1 MIVDI
6 KSYLALSPRN
16 LSGQLALVTGAS
28 SGIGLATA
36 IRLASEGCNITLV
49 ARRGER
55 LALIKDSL
63 LKTFP
68 EVAVSTIEGSV
79 TDQQTLQK
87 LSDAGAF
94 KCDILINNAGLARG
108 TDFVELGKQSDW
120 DEMID
125 TNIKAA
131 FGLTRSVLPQML
143 ARGSGHIIQLASIA
157 GHAAYEG
164 GSVYCATKH
173 ALLAFT
179 KAMRLETCGRGV
191 RITAISPGLVET
203 EFSEVRFNGD
213 TERAKKVYSGLES
226 LTAKDVASQI
236 LWALKQPSHIN
247 LDEITLMPL
256 AQGGAGK
263 VVRNLS

>member
-1 MIVDI
+1 MDI
-6 KSYLALSPRN
+6 ESYLPLSPRN
-16 LSGQLALVTGAS
+16 LSGKLALVTGAS

-36 IRLASEGCNITLV
+36 IQLASEGCQVILV

-55 LALIKDSL
+55 LAEIKESL
-63 LKTFP
+63 LQLFP
-68 EVAVSTIEGSV
+68 EISVSTVEGSI
-79 TDQQTLQK
+79 TDERTSEK
-87 LSDAGAF
+87 LREIGAF
-94 KCDILINNAGLARG
+94 NCDFLINNAGLARG
-108 TDFVELGKQSDW
+108 TDFVEHGKQSDW

-131 FGLTRSVLPQML
+131 FGLSRSVLPQML
-143 ARGSGHIIQLASIA
+143 ARGYGHIIQLASIA
-157 GHAAYEG
+157 GHSAYEG

-203 EFSEVRFNGD
+203 EFSEVRFHGD
-213 TERAKKVYSGLES
+213 TDRAKKVYAGLEA
-226 LTAKDVASQI
+226 LTARDVASQI

-247 LDEITLMPL
+247 LDEITMMPI

-263 VVRNLS
+263 VVRSLS